1 MRGLNGGS
9 QSVSVSKGSLKVVV
23 VVGNTGR
30 PLTLPLPLPL
40 PLPLSPEYRG
50 EGMPP
55 LRGLNGAGWH
65 CFGVL

>member
-40 PLPLSPEYRG
+40 PLSPEYRG